1 MRGLASVLGSLSNL
15 SVTFYDFQ
23 GVDLDLEM
31 HNRKPSVL
39 VVDPLY
45 FPAERVEQLRSR
57 SAVPLRVVALASTL
71 LPTDHSGAFD
81 ACISV
86 YDSEEAL
93 TELFASLASSL
104 TTASAG
110 AEADD
115 SPELSPREKD
125 VVIAVVKG
133 MSNKEI
139 AAEMNVS
146 VHTVMTHRRNIA
158 SKLQIHSAAGLAI
171 YAIVRKLVRL
181 DQVNP
186 NAK

>member
-1 MRGLASVLGSLSNL
+1 
-15 SVTFYDFQ
+15 
-23 GVDLDLEM
+23 
-31 HNRKPSVL
+31 VL